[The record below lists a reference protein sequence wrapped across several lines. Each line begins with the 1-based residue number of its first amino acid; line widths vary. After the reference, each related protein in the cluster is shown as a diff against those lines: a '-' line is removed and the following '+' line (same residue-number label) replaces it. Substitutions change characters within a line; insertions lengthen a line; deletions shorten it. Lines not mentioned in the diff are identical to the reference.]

1 MGIRNWLKKLRAQE
15 DAEAI
20 ARVERERQAKEGERW
35 LASEE
40 PIERLHDGASGR
52 GELPPNLYRP

>member
-1 MGIRNWLKKLRAQE
+1 MGIRNWLKKRRAQE

-20 ARVERERQAKEGERW
+20 ARAEQVRQAQEGERW
-35 LASEE
+35 LAGEE
-40 PIERLHDGASGR
+40 PIERLHDQASSR